1 MALNKLDEALRR
13 NFAAAVPH
21 VKQLGIRVDELSSH
35 SVRMTLPFR
44 EDWLGDPERG
54 VIHTGVV
61 TTLVDS
67 ASGLCV
73 LLKLQTLEPI
83 ATLDLRMDYLRPAL
97 RDLDVICRAE
107 CYRVTPH
114 IAFVRASVWQGDEAA
129 PVATSQSVFMRTQR
143 NKSGA
148 SRGPMIPSA

>member
-1 MALNKLDEALRR
+1 MALTQLDETLRR
-13 NFAAAVPH
+13 KFADAVPH
-21 VKQLGIRVDELSSH
+21 VKQLGICVDEISAQ
-35 SVRMTLPFR
+35 SVRMSLPFR
-44 EDWLGDPERG
+44 EEWLGDPERG

-73 LLKLQTLEPI
+73 LLKLASLEPI

-97 RDLDVICRAE
+97 RDKTVYCRAE

-114 IAFVRASVWQGDEAA
+114 IAFVRANVWQDDEDQ

-143 NKSGA
+143 NKP
-148 SRGPMIPSA
+148 RGPMIPSA